1 MNELEQSFQNKTISD
16 NTKRNYNY
24 AYDKLMNITNNELI
38 SDLKDYH
45 IVRLM
50 KTLDIPTM
58 SKNGMI
64 SVAINILKA
73 YNKPTASLEKY
84 RETLKTEHYTNKKN
98 DTVTMEKLVTIK
110 QLKDYTK
117 QLYKD
122 EKYIDYIINYL
133 LVNYGVR
140 NQDLDLMLVSNKS
153 QVNDTDNF
161 IYPTTK
167 YVVAI
172 INKYKT
178 SSSYGKKK
186 FTIYTSDMIKAVKKL
201 LSNKEQFKLINAVD
215 INGYI
220 QSRTLNSMGETLIF
234 KSIISELASN
244 NDIDKIQQLS
254 KTRSTDVNT
263 IFKDYHIKI

>member
-50 KTLDIPTM
+50 KTLDIPPM

-73 YNKPTASLEKY
+73 YNKPTSSLEKY

-98 DTVTMEKLVTIK
+98 DTTTMEKLVSIK

-117 QLYKD
+117 KLYKD
-122 EKYIDYIINYL
+122 GKYIDFIINYL
-133 LVNYGVR
+133 LLNYGVR

-153 QVNDTDNF
+153 QVNDSDNF
-161 IYPTTK
+161 IYSTTK
-167 YVVAI
+167 YVVVI

-186 FTIYTSDMIKAVKKL
+186 FTIYNNDMIRSVNKL
-201 LSNKEQFKLINAVD
+201 LGDNTELKLINAID
-215 INGYI
+215 INGYV
-220 QSRTLNSMGETLIF
+220 QSRTLNSIGETLMF
-234 KSIISELASN
+234 KSIIAELAKQN
-244 NDIDKIQQLS
+244 KIDEIKKLS
-254 KTRSTDVNT
+254 KTRGSDVNT